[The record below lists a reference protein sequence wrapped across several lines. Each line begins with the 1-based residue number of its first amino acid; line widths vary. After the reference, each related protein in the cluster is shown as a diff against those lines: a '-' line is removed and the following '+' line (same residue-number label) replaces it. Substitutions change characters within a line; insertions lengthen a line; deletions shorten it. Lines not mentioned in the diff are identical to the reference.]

1 MAIADNSADLSW
13 DLVRDVRQMFEFHFM
28 VNAFRAGTI
37 VAIVAGLIGW
47 FMVLRRQSYAGHT
60 LSLVG
65 FPGAAGAIWLG
76 VSAAAGYYVF
86 CVATALVIAVV
97 PRVQGRGYS
106 EESAV
111 IGTTQAFALAC
122 GFLFVSLYKGF
133 LNGLNAVLFGTFL
146 GITDDQVRV
155 LFLVACAVLLVLLV
169 VGRPLLFASIDP
181 DVAAARGVPTGVL
194 SVVFLLVLALAAAEA
209 AQITGA
215 LLVFALL
222 VVPAAAAQAL
232 TARPA
237 LGLATSVG
245 LALLITWLGLVV
257 GYYSDYPVGFW
268 ITSIAFGVYL
278 LAKGAEWLGSRA
290 HDGEA
295 VVP

>member
-1 MAIADNSADLSW
+1 MVIADTGSGLSW
-13 DLVRDVRQMFEFHFM
+13 DIARDVRQLFEFHFM

-86 CVATALVIAVV
+86 CLATALVIAAV
-97 PRVQGRGYS
+97 PRAQSRGYS

-155 LFLVACAVLLVLLV
+155 LFFVACAVLLVLIV
-169 VGRPLLFASIDP
+169 VGRPLLFASVDP
-181 DVAAARGVPTGVL
+181 DVAAARGVPTTAL
-194 SVVFLLVLALAAAEA
+194 SAVFLLTLALAAAEA

-222 VVPAAAAQAL
+222 VAPAAAAQAF

-237 LGLATSVG
+237 FGLATSVV
-245 LALLITWLGLVV
+245 LALLITWLGLGV

-268 ITSIAFGVYL
+268 ITSVAFGVYL
-278 LAKGAEWLGSRA
+278 VAKGWQWFAGRARGS
-290 HDGEA
+290 
-295 VVP
+295 VVAAS